1 MGFAREVSDRVVLLL
16 DGQIVE
22 EGTPE
27 QVIESPKDERTRAF
41 LAKSID

>member
-27 QVIESPKDERTRAF
+27 QVIESPQDERTRAF